1 MTRLPFHKL
10 FPEGNPT
17 ILIDNRERLI
27 SPEQYGFL
35 GAALMS
41 ETDLGGEQVGFI
53 ETPRSPDA
61 QGRMVMMGGELCLN
75 ALRAYGLLLGLDGS
89 DEAAATPFLVETSGA
104 ESMVEVTAAA
114 RGDAHDAEVV
124 VRLPLRPHVRRPSP
138 DLATVRLP
146 GIVHFVEAAG
156 DSPSDPAADAERLS
170 TLMAE
175 AIAAG
180 ERAEA
185 FGLMRYRPEAPDEAR
200 LTPLVHV
207 VASGTT
213 VMETSCGSGAV
224 ALHASGADS
233 RPLRVRQPS
242 GAVLHVD
249 VDDGMYTLRGGVQ
262 LLAQGVVSMP
272 RRRDA
277 DASRS

>member
-41 ETDLGGEQVGFI
+41 EPYLGGEQVGFI

-124 VRLPLRPHVRRPSP
+124 VRLPLRPQGRGLRAQHGPRYP
-138 DLATVRLP
+138 DGFGTRLP
-146 GIVHFVEAAG
+146 GYSEEH
-156 DSPSDPAADAERLS
+156 ADRYRSGERL
-170 TLMAE
+170 
-175 AIAAG
+175 
-180 ERAEA
+180 
-185 FGLMRYRPEAPDEAR
+185 
-200 LTPLVHV
+200 
-207 VASGTT
+207 
-213 VMETSCGSGAV
+213 
-224 ALHASGADS
+224 
-233 RPLRVRQPS
+233 PS
-242 GAVLHVD
+242 GEVRHRYDRKSGRVD
-249 VDDGMYTLRGGVQ
+249 GRA
-262 LLAQGVVSMP
+262 LAHG
-272 RRRDA
+272 R
-277 DASRS
+277 